1 MSAYHL
7 YAACTFRATSFFG
20 WLVHRYIC
28 GWYGVRANTV
38 LLFWILMCILDG
50 VACRTDA
57 FGLPHEL
64 HQFVDACTIHIAKF
78 FANALEFCNNFR
90 CKVVV
95 NMMRLKLE
103 FGISKENCQPN
114 DSNRLNNECP
124 KVLRHAT
131 PISYWKKKKK
141 TNWESERWMNVQVIS
156 KHVLFSISL
165 PFRPSND
172 TILEYTRYT
181 LVIIQQ
187 VNEFNCRFLFC

>member
-50 VACRTDA
+50 VVCRTDA

-90 CKVVV
+90 CKVIV

-114 DSNRLNNECP
+114 DSNRLNNGCP

-131 PISYWKKKKK
+131 PISYWKKEKKK
-141 TNWESERWMNVQVIS
+141 QIEKVNDGWMSKSFQNMYFSPSLFHSTRRMLQFWNIHVILS
-156 KHVLFSISL
+156 
-165 PFRPSND
+165 
-172 TILEYTRYT
+172 
-181 LVIIQQ
+181 
-187 VNEFNCRFLFC
+187 